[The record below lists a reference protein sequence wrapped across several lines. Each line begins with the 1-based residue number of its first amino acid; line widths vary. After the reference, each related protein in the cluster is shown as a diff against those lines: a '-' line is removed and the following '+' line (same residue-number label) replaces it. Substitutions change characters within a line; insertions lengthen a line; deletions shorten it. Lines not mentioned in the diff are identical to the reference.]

1 MNILA
6 SSNRQLCA
14 ARLGEEACVVVSR
27 GWDRRGRARAARPT
41 ADGRDNHTRSSA
53 GSATGS
59 QRRLEALTSH
69 GVGRSLEFQFQVG
82 RFPRCP
88 RVSAA
93 PVTEPFPTSPNVRSV
108 AIYFRWTESTSES
121 DCNKVGARGPPL
133 LLETCISRCSLP
145 TVITVKEPLVRLC
158 ILKILLIPF
167 HTGLKNKINLD
178 SHATRKNQTPNRQ
191 HFLRPGL
198 PKQFLRNLRGK
209 TTQR

>member
-121 DCNKVGARGPPL
+121 DCNKVGARARPSFIIRNLHITMFLAYCNYCQGA
-133 LLETCISRCSLP
+133 SSASL
-145 TVITVKEPLVRLC
+145 
-158 ILKILLIPF
+158 
-167 HTGLKNKINLD
+167 HLKNFAY
-178 SHATRKNQTPNRQ
+178 SVPYRAQE
-191 HFLRPGL
+191 
-198 PKQFLRNLRGK
+198 
-209 TTQR
+209 